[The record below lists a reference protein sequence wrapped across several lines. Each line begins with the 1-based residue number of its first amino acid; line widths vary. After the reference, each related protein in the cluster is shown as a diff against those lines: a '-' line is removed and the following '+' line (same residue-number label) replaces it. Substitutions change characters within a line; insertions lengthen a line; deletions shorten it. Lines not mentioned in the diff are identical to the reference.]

1 MSDKEKIQWLVE
13 VNEGQG
19 HGVLDTLCRLI
30 GKGKEICIAPGTVGA
45 NGIVYP
51 SFSVTVRGDGIG
63 VTENG
68 CILSDVLSQ
77 VWTQLPEVQE

>member
-1 MSDKEKIQWLVE
+1 MSGNVMIEWLVGA
-13 VNEGQG
+13 NEGQG

-30 GKGKEICIAPGTVGA
+30 GEGKEICIVPGTVRA

-68 CILSDVLSQ
+68 CILSDVFSQ
-77 VWTQLPEVQE
+77 VWIQLPEVR